1 MNLGSNNM
9 DAIVQ
14 WATILSPIIAVLIA
28 VWVNHKSTKDTKKQL
43 TSLKNLCIMQ
53 ISNTIDM
60 LEMELYKY
68 SLGKEED
75 RSELTALSRQM
86 DLLRQESTPDPKEM
100 ARLQHEIEKLGNNV
114 KYKDTFTMKIIM
126 RQFDLMRAID
136 NVKKMQ

>member
-1 MNLGSNNM
+1 MSM
-9 DAIVQ
+9 DVIVQ
-14 WATILSPIIAVLIA
+14 WATILSPIIAVLVA

-75 RSELTALSRQM
+75 RSELSALSSQM
-86 DLLRQESTPDPKEM
+86 DLLRQELDPDPKEM

-114 KYKDTFTMKIIM
+114 KYKNSFTLKIYM

-136 NVKKMQ
+136 NVKKMK

>member
-1 MNLGSNNM
+1 M

-75 RSELTALSRQM
+75 RSELSALSSQM
-86 DLLRQESTPDPKEM
+86 DLFRQESTPDPKEM

>member
-1 MNLGSNNM
+1 M
-9 DAIVQ
+9 DTIVQ

-28 VWVNHKSTKDTKKQL
+28 VCVSYKSAKDTKKQL
-43 TSLKNLCIMQ
+43 TGLKNLCIMQ

-75 RSELTALSRQM
+75 RSELTALSKQM
-86 DLLRQESTPDPKEM
+86 DLLRQESDPDPIEM

-114 KYKDTFTMKIIM
+114 KYKDNFTLKIIM

-136 NVKKMQ
+136 SVKKMQ